1 MANDIDDAL
10 GEELSDIVKD
20 GAANPHP
27 VVTVEPNG
35 VRKFQGYV
43 IPASAQRVKV
53 IDDKGATKLRKIEE
67 LRASDTLSLN
77 DIGLPVFV
85 EGQIGKPPATKKTDD
100 AMPPASPVIGDI
112 LRIKQGMLRND
123 PIIQAAETAPESAE
137 VLNQVILGLT
147 EEVAS
152 LRFER
157 MEAERKGEDTSQI
170 SMRRIQ
176 GLKATAD
183 TWIKRKEQ
191 IQHRGIDLESPA
203 FRAVFEFISETFT
216 RAMQNAGVRQEL
228 CDSVTAQFSKLLD
241 DTWMT
246 EAKSRMKE

>member
-1 MANDIDDAL
+1 MADDIDVAL
-10 GEELSDIVKD
+10 GEDPPDPPRK
-20 GAANPHP
+20 GNPAF
-27 VVTVEPNG
+27 TVEANG

-43 IPASAQRVKV
+43 IPPTAQRVKV
-53 IDDKGATKLRKIEE
+53 LDEKGQIRLRKIED
-67 LRASDTLSLN
+67 LRDTDTLSLN
-77 DIGLPVFV
+77 DTGLPVFV

-100 AMPPASPVIGDI
+100 AMPPASPIIGDI

-123 PIIQAAETAPESAE
+123 PLIQAAETAPESAE
-137 VLNQVILGLT
+137 VLNQVLLGIS

-157 MEAERKGEDTSQI
+157 MEAERNGEDTSQL
-170 SMRRIQ
+170 SMRRVQ
-176 GLKATAD
+176 GLKAMAD

-241 DTWMT
+241 DAWMT